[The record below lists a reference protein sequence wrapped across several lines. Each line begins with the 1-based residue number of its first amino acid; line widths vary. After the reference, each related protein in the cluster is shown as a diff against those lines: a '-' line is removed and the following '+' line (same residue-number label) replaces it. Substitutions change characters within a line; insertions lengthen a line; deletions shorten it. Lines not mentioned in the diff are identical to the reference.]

1 MELVASEISKH
12 SSNEFMNDELL
23 HEPLKKQY
31 LNYTQKAPEGTCD
44 L

>member
-23 HEPLKKQY
+23 HEPLKKAVFK
-31 LNYTQKAPEGTCD
+31 LHSEGTRKYV
-44 L
+44 